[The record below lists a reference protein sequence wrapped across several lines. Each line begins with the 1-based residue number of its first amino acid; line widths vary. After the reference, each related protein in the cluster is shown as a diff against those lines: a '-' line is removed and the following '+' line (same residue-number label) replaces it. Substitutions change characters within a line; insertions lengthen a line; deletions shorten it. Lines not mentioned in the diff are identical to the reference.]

1 MGSHDFALFALQIAV
16 MLTCAVVFGQM
27 ARRLGQP
34 AVLGE
39 MIGGIILG
47 PTLFGALMPG
57 LYQEFFL
64 SSSSVTVVRDA
75 SIKMGMLFFMFI
87 SGLEIRLSNLRRLR
101 QSLTIGL
108 IGTVLPIG
116 FGIGL
121 VYLAPHHLWGSQAHF
136 FAFALFLGMN
146 FANSANPVIARILM
160 DLGLL
165 KDEIGALI
173 MTATIVDDLVNW
185 SLFAIILGQIAPSG
199 QTTTNLPLNVGLVI
213 VFVMAVLVVGHW
225 LGDRLLRWIRGRV
238 AWPEGFIAATALAI
252 LLAAAVSEWLG
263 LHAFLGAFLVGAA
276 LGDNGE
282 EKNEAR
288 EVITHFVLSFFAP
301 IYFVSMGLN
310 ANFVTNFDGVL
321 VLVIVTAACVSK
333 LGAVLLA
340 VRLAGM
346 PLDRRAWAIG
356 FGLNARGATGIILAS
371 VGLEQGLI
379 AERMFV
385 AVVVMA
391 LFTSLLSGP
400 AIKRLVIAA
409 PATDADLAPQ
419 VVEG

>member
-1 MGSHDFALFALQIAV
+1 MGSHDFALFALQITV

>member
-1 MGSHDFALFALQIAV
+1 MGSHDFALFALQITV

-47 PTLFGALMPG
+47 PTLFGAVMPG